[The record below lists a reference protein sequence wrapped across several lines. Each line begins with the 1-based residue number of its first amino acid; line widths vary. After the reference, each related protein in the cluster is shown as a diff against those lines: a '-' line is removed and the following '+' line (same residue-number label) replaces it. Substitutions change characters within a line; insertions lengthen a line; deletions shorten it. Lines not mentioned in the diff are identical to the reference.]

1 MNVYKEIEKIAK
13 LNSQIND
20 LISKISEKIDAD
32 GLNFRGAYFIEG
44 CIEKSGHLYDKDGHV
59 LDNSGLV
66 DNDYYCEQY
75 IGGCGDDFYG
85 TLYFSTKTKGLFV
98 AIPFWM

>member
-13 LNSQIND
+13 LNSQVND
-20 LISKISEKIDAD
+20 LISKISKKIDD
-32 GLNFRGAYFIEG
+32 GGLDFRSAYFVEG
-44 CIEKSGHLYDKDGHV
+44 CIEKSGHLYNKDGLV

-66 DNDYYCEQY
+66 DNDYYCEQHTGY
-75 IGGCGDDFYG
+75 CEDDFYG

>member
-13 LNSQIND
+13 LNSQVND
-20 LISKISEKIDAD
+20 LISKVSEKIDAD
-32 GLNFRGAYFIEG
+32 GLNFKGAYFVEG
-44 CIEKSGHLYDKDGHV
+44 CIEKSGHLYDKDGLV

-66 DNDYYCEQY
+66 NNDYYCEQY
-75 IGGCGDDFYG
+75 TGSCGDDFYG